1 MREITVSLG
10 GEEITLAAT
19 FKASI
24 EIAEKVA
31 DPLAIAREAALEALF
46 SQSLQA
52 YDPRFRFSVKNV
64 PQIIF
69 AGMKAAGDKRTLEQV
84 QELVFDAGFVD
95 ARDVAVEYIAIL
107 VTPKSEEIGENKGEA
122 SGE

>member
-1 MREITVSLG
+1 MREMTATLG
-10 GEEITLAAT
+10 GETITLAAT

-31 DPLAIAREAALEALF
+31 DPLAIAREAAIEALF

-52 YDPRFRFSVKNV
+52 YDPRFRFTVKNV

-69 AGMKAAGDKRTLEQV
+69 SGMKAAGANRTLEQV
-84 QELVFDAGFVD
+84 QEMVFDEGFVN
-95 ARDVAVEYIAIL
+95 ARDIAVEYIALL
-107 VTPKSEEIGENKGEA
+107 VTPQSQEIEEGKSKP